1 MRTPPVIP
9 PPVAKPA
16 VKQSEQ
22 ITSEIMIVT
31 MVAPRYK
38 IRGSYLDIRLAKKDN
53 PNDMPTLRVKPGM
66 KIKITIVD
74 ESGVK

>member
-1 MRTPPVIP
+1 MRTPPIIP

-16 VKQSEQ
+16 AKQPEQTSSE
-22 ITSEIMIVT
+22 TMIIT

-38 IRGSYLDIRLAKKDN
+38 MRGSYLDVRLAKMSN
-53 PNDMPTLRVKPGM
+53 PNEMPTIRIKPGM
-66 KIKITIVD
+66 KIKIVIVD